1 MTEEQIKKLKA
12 YIDAKTEFEIAE
24 HENNRHDDYE
34 FGTSAEEKQV
44 NASWLDFEESIK
56 TG

>member
-1 MTEEQIKKLKA
+1 MTEEQLQKLKA

-34 FGTSAEEKQV
+34 FGTSAEERQV
-44 NASWLDFEESIK
+44 NAAWLAFAESIK
-56 TG
+56 TV